1 MTIIA
6 HPLDQLLIGSTPAPV
21 LSAMM
26 LPGWVWGFLV
36 STFVEGKSWRN
47 RCNRVRLGAKNY
59 ELPSRVKRLHKF
71 KTKVV
76 RQFPFVK
83 THKNRVSSAKGVHLA
98 EILLPCDKN
107 RKVHKMCARYL
118 EIPDIKFRRE
128 LGFGP
133 IVNWFDPRPVLSA
146 MMLPPP
152 IYPISI
158 VIVDDALG
166 GGVLAMDA
174 PRQKTSGGGGGGRGP
189 TTGDGPP
196 GGPAN
201 RKHRALLFM

>member
-1 MTIIA
+1 MSMTIIA
-6 HPLDQLLIGSTPAPV
+6 HPLDQLLIGSTPAPI

-71 KTKVV
+71 KTRVV

-107 RKVHKMCARYL
+107 RKEHKMCARYL
-118 EIPDIKFRRE
+118 KIPDIKFRRE

-133 IVNWFDPRPVLSA
+133 IVNWFDPAPVLSA
-146 MMLPPP
+146 MIIPPP
-152 IYPISI
+152 IYP
-158 VIVDDALG
+158 
-166 GGVLAMDA
+166 
-174 PRQKTSGGGGGGRGP
+174 TSNENESP
-189 TTGDGPP
+189 TMFSVGFVSVGFWTIHINKFIQLLYNLYS
-196 GGPAN
+196 AN
-201 RKHRALLFM
+201 S